1 MLTVDCIKKKFHDN
15 NVLQGVSFHVPRGQ
29 VVGLLGENGAGKT
42 TLFRIICSLI
52 SANSGNIFIDGLSRE
67 DQEIITP
74 SVFFGGSS
82 SLYSRLSARENI
94 AYFANLNGVFGDV
107 LNRKIDYFSDLLD
120 MSDYID
126 RKTLQFS
133 HGMKQKTALVRM
145 AVINSPLMLL
155 DEPTTGM
162 DFPSIVSVADFI
174 HHQKSESKTI
184 LYSSHN
190 ISEISS
196 ICERVIILHRGI
208 IRADIDLA
216 KHIANR
222 DDYVKE
228 AYLRI
233 LKND

>member
-1 MLTVDCIKKKFHDN
+1 MLTVDCIKKNFCDN
-15 NVLQGVSFHVPRGQ
+15 KVLQSVSFHIPQGQ

-52 SANSGNIFIDGLSRE
+52 SADEGNVFINGQALDE
-67 DQEIITP
+67 DRNCYP

-82 SLYSRLSARENI
+82 GLYSRLSARENI
-94 AYFANLNGVFGDV
+94 TYFANLNGVSGDV
-107 LNRKIDYFSDLLD
+107 LNDKIDYFSNLLD
-120 MSDYID
+120 MNDYID

-174 HHQKSESKTI
+174 QHQKNESKTI

-190 ISEISS
+190 ISELSS
-196 ICERVIILHRGI
+196 ICQRVIILHKGI
-208 IRADIDLA
+208 IKADIDLI
-216 KHIANR
+216 KYNDNKDNI
-222 DDYVKE
+222 VKK

-233 LKND
+233 LEK